1 MAGKGFVFLESYYE
15 AAKDLPDKQRL
26 ALYDA
31 IIKYALKNEEAKLAG
46 ITKSLFVLIQPVIDK
61 SAKRAK
67 AGSKGGASKKDIC
80 LPEIEQKNSKQTASK
95 TQAKFENSL
104 SKTEANVK
112 QSTSD
117 YIKDHYPTDNE
128 DLSPT
133 EIVDKDPATQ
143 EDDDFA
149 TQKEKDY
156 DPPPKSPQGDLLRGG
171 ARNSS
176 QEVEI
181 ELLLNTGE
189 MYPVSREKA
198 DRWRELYPAV
208 DVSQELRNMAAWLES
223 NPTKCK
229 TKSGILRFC
238 NGWLAREQD
247 KGRRFP
253 PPAQREESPD
263 PSPTPEYIP
272 PTPEMDEHRVLIDPD
287 KPFNLDDYLP

>member
-31 IIKYALKNEEAKLAG
+31 IIKYALKSEEAKLAG

-67 AGSKGGASKKDIC
+67 AGRKGGVSKNGIC
-80 LPEIEQKNSKQTASK
+80 PADDDKKMVSK
-95 TQAKFENSL
+95 TQAN
-104 SKTEANVK
+104 AK

-149 TQKEKDY
+149 SQKEKDY

-176 QEVEI
+176 QEIEI

-189 MYPVSREKA
+189 IYPISREKA

-223 NPTKCK
+223 NPAKRK

-253 PPAQREESPD
+253 PPVQREESPD

>member
-15 AAKDLPDKQRL
+15 AAKDLSDKHRL

-31 IIKYALKNEEAKLAG
+31 IIKYALKNEEAKLTG
-46 ITKSLFVLIQPVIDK
+46 VTKSLFVLIQPVIDK
-61 SAKRAK
+61 SAKRAR
-67 AGSKGGASKKDIC
+67 AGRKGGASKNGVCSADDDK
-80 LPEIEQKNSKQTASK
+80 KTVSK
-95 TQAKFENSL
+95 TQTKPENL
-104 SKTEANVK
+104 VSKTEANVK
-112 QSTSD
+112 QNASD
-117 YIKDHYPTDNE
+117 YIMDHYPTDNE

-253 PPAQREESPD
+253 PPAQREESPE
-263 PSPTPEYIP
+263 PAPTPEYIP

-287 KPFNLDDYLP
+287 KPFSLDDYLP

>member
-15 AAKDLPDKQRL
+15 AAKDLSDKQRL

-31 IIKYALKNEEAKLAG
+31 IIKYALKNEEAKLTG
-46 ITKSLFVLIQPVIDK
+46 VTKSLFVLIQPVIDK

-80 LPEIEQKNSKQTASK
+80 LPEIEQKNSNQNVSK
-95 TQAKFENSL
+95 TKANAKQN
-104 SKTEANVK
+104 A
-112 QSTSD
+112 SD
-117 YIKDHYPTDNE
+117 YIIDHYPTDNE

-133 EIVDKDPATQ
+133 EIVDNDPATQ

-149 TQKEKDY
+149 MQKEKDY
-156 DPPPKSPQGDLLRGG
+156 DPPPKSPQGDLLRDGS
-171 ARNSS
+171 RNSS

-189 MYPVSREKA
+189 MYPVSKEKA
-198 DRWRELYPAV
+198 DRWCELYPAV
-208 DVSQELRNMAAWLES
+208 DVSQELRNMAAWLED
-223 NPTKCK
+223 NPARRK
-229 TKSGILRFC
+229 TKAGILRFC

-247 KGRRFP
+247 KGRKFSP
-253 PPAQREESPD
+253 PVQREESPK
-263 PSPTPEYIP
+263 PAPTPEYIP

>member
-1 MAGKGFVFLESYYE
+1 MAGKGFVFLESYYA

-67 AGSKGGASKKDIC
+67 AGRKGGTSKNGVCYADDDK
-80 LPEIEQKNSKQTASK
+80 KTVSK
-95 TQAKFENSL
+95 TQAKPENL
-104 SKTEANVK
+104 VSKTEANVK
-112 QSTSD
+112 QNASD
-117 YIKDHYPTDNE
+117 YIMDHYPTDNE

-189 MYPVSREKA
+189 MYPVSREKT

-253 PPAQREESPD
+253 PPAQREESPELA
-263 PSPTPEYIP
+263 PTPEYIP